1 MEEWSSSQGQS
12 TDYGKLWI
20 RGSETWNSHCYS
32 QLTPVVP
39 RLQLSLIQQ
48 WELEHSKFHW
58 RKERLVLEAIQ
69 GGESA
74 KDIYSWINP
83 WIARL
88 SFTPCKLPPQNAAC
102 HQRVPHRI
110 QFGFSCY
117 FKHRICPHRSHT
129 PSSDSGSL
137 QPEQGHVILT
147 FGRENFQDFAHSGE
161 FAKIFT
167 KRTSARF
174 SHFYVTM

>member
-39 RLQLSLIQQ
+39 RLQLSLIQP

-74 KDIYSWINP
+74 KDIFLNKSMNSQALIHTVQTSSTERCMPSACPTPNP
-83 WIARL
+83 VWVFL
-88 SFTPCKLPPQNAAC
+88 LFQTQDLLP
-102 HQRVPHRI
+102 
-110 QFGFSCY
+110 S
-117 FKHRICPHRSHT
+117 
-129 PSSDSGSL
+129 
-137 QPEQGHVILT
+137 
-147 FGRENFQDFAHSGE
+147 FAHSQLWQ
-161 FAKIFT
+161 
-167 KRTSARF
+167 RLPSAWAGTCDPDIWKGKLSGF
-174 SHFYVTM
+174 CTFWWVCKNIHKTDLGPF